1 MKVIIIIGIVLVALE
16 ILTIVYFEIKQKA
29 LVKKLEKENYDMSVR
44 YEKQISELKL
54 INSEKDKLKVEAD
67 EEKRKIRTGNKYD
80 NYINGVNQLR
90 EYAEVSGTD
99 KS

>member
-90 EYAEVSGTD
+90 EYAEESGTD